1 MRTITVL
8 NHLSLDGVMQAP
20 GGPDEDARDGFDQGG
35 WAMAGNDEVGGKF
48 LGARM
53 TEGASQGGSLL
64 LGRRTYEIFASYW
77 PKQTDD
83 NPYTEALNRAHK
95 YVVSTTLTEPLP
107 WANST
112 LLKGEAA
119 GTVAQLKQEP
129 GGDLLIMGS
138 GELVGSLIRAGLIDR
153 YMLMTHALILGRG
166 HRMFPEDGDAV
177 RLRLTDT
184 QVTTTGVI
192 IATYEHV

>member
-8 NHLSLDGVMQAP
+8 NHLSLDGVVQAP
-20 GGPDEDARDGFDQGG
+20 GRPDEDTRDGFDQGG
-35 WAMAGNDEVGGKF
+35 WAIAGGDEVMGEF

-53 TEGASQGGSLL
+53 AEGASRGGSLL
-64 LGRRTYEIFASYW
+64 LGRRTYEGFASYW
-77 PKQTDD
+77 PKQTD

-107 WANST
+107 WVNST
-112 LLKGEAA
+112 LLKGEASS
-119 GTVAQLKQEP
+119 TVARLKQEP

-153 YMLMTHALILGRG
+153 YVLMTHALILGRG

-177 RLRLTDT
+177 RLMLADT

-192 IATYEHV
+192 IATYEHA